1 MRERP
6 TSIARI
12 RMSDVY
18 NFPIPHKIASAVAVA
33 LACCT
38 VGAQEADHGRAE
50 TLARRAAERLQ
61 ALHEEADRL
70 AAEERS
76 VLGDLR
82 RLELEREI
90 KSEEFHQA
98 DAAAAGI
105 TRELAAIDG
114 QVGDLEAQDAAAKPA
129 LRSRLLSLYKVGE

>member
-1 MRERP
+1 MRFRP

-12 RMSDVY
+12 RMSGCY
-18 NFPIPHKIASAVAVA
+18 NFPIPHTFASALAVA

-38 VGAQEADHGRAE
+38 AGAQEADHGQAE
-50 TLARRAAERLQ
+50 SLTRRATERLQ

-90 KSEEFHQA
+90 KSEEFRQA
-98 DAAAAGI
+98 DTAATGI
-105 TRELAAIDG
+105 
-114 QVGDLEAQDAAAKPA
+114 
-129 LRSRLLSLYKVGE
+129 